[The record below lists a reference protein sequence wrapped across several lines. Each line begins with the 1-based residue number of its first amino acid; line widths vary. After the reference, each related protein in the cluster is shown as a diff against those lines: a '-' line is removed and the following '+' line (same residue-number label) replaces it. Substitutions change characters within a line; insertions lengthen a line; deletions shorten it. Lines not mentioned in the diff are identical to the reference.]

1 MKVSLQHL
9 ALLASA
15 TLLSAQAPAP
25 SDASTAP
32 VTPAATA
39 PAPTPVGPKGL
50 LGAASTEETDQ
61 APASRTDSAPSEA
74 QLTPPPDADKA
85 PLPGGYVQVFNPAF
99 PGLVPPTPVV
109 HRGRRYG
116 LEDLAPY
123 FADGKKRDAK
133 DAFDKGQYTRARALL
148 EAEGDSPPVR
158 YLRALSAVRAGDD
171 KAAAVEMAALA
182 NDYPALRDR
191 CLTHAG
197 VALES
202 QGQLDAA
209 AESFKQVPEGS
220 RMYVDARLGLAR
232 VLRKKKDYDGAMA
245 ALTPL
250 TQRTMTGWGRNVGAE
265 ALIATADL
273 AVEKK
278 DKAAERAALWRLWAS
293 QPLSPIVKQVEKR
306 LKGQTPPVEA
316 KVGRAEALIE
326 AHRNK
331 QGMAILEPMLATM
344 KLPDAL
350 ACRAHFAFG
359 KGQRKERQHTRAIQV
374 LTPVVDQCKDRDLL
388 ARALYVLGS
397 SRSIVDQQRG
407 TETYE
412 RLAREFPDHSFADD
426 ALFYAADLYVKTNRP
441 QDAMARLDE
450 VARLYPKGDFLGE
463 ALFKAFWVARTS
475 KVEDGGFAFLDRI
488 EEQFANADESYDVER
503 ARYWRARTLEER
515 GNIQGAA
522 ELMEALAVEHPATY
536 YGLMARS
543 KLGELDAKR
552 LERASSKIFDVPE
565 SASPWPMFAGPM
577 GEDPHFRAGVELLR
591 LGFADSVS
599 SELMLVNRSSQPP
612 ESMRLL
618 VMVLSQSGDMRSA
631 HAIARLALRKDL
643 SGRITAQTRPVWEV
657 AYPNAFRDLIEKHTV
672 PAGVEPDLLQALM
685 REESALDPKALSWAG
700 ALGLTQLMPST
711 AKGVAR
717 DLKVKHFTV
726 DSLLQPELNIRFG
739 AHYLGGL
746 IKQFKGH
753 TPYAVGSYNAGSGAV
768 NRWRAA
774 SPDLPLDAW
783 VEEIPIA
790 ETRGYIKRVLRS
802 YNTYQLLYGRVP
814 KVPVMPSAS
823 R

>member
-15 TLLSAQAPAP
+15 ALLSAQAPAP
-25 SDASTAP
+25 AVPSTAP
-32 VTPAATA
+32 SAPATAPAATA
-39 PAPTPVGPKGL
+39 PAP
-50 LGAASTEETDQ
+50 SDDTDQ
-61 APASRTDSAPSEA
+61 APTTRTDNAPSEA

-85 PLPGGYVQVFNPAF
+85 PLPVGYVQVFNPAF

-116 LEDLAPY
+116 LEDLTPY

-133 DAFDKGQYTRARALL
+133 DAFDKGQYTKARALL
-148 EAEGDSPPVR
+148 EGEGDSPPVR

-171 KAAAVEMAALA
+171 KSAATEMAALA
-182 NDYPALRDR
+182 NDYPALKDR

-202 QGQLDAA
+202 QGRLDDAA
-209 AESFKQVPEGS
+209 ASFKQVPEGS

-232 VLRKKKDYDGAMA
+232 VLRKKKDYDGAME

-250 TQRTMTGWGRNVGAE
+250 TQRMMTGWGRNVGAE

-278 DKAAERAALWRLWAS
+278 DKAAEKAALWKLWAA

-306 LKGQTPPVEA
+306 LKGQTPPLDA

-331 QGMAILEPMLATM
+331 QGMAILEPMLKTM

-359 KGQRKERQHTRAIQV
+359 KGQRKERQHTAAIQI
-374 LTPVVDQCKDRDLL
+374 LTPVVEQCKDRDLL

-397 SRSIVDQQRG
+397 SRSIVDQQHG
-407 TETYE
+407 PDTYE
-412 RLAREFPDHSFADD
+412 RLAKEFPDHSFADD

-441 QDAMARLDE
+441 KEAMARLDE

-475 KVEDGGFAFLDRI
+475 KVEDGGFSFLDRI
-488 EEQFANADESYDVER
+488 EAQFANADESYDVER
-503 ARYWRARTLEER
+503 AQYWRARTLEER

-522 ELMEALAVEHPATY
+522 ELMEKLAVEHPATY

-543 KLGELDAKR
+543 KLGELDPKR
-552 LERASSKIFDVPE
+552 LEAVSSSIFDVPE
-565 SASPWPMFAGPM
+565 AASPWPMFAGPM
-577 GEDPHFRAGVELLR
+577 GDDPHFRAGVELLR

-599 SELMLVNRSSQPP
+599 SELMLVNRANQPP

-618 VMVLSQSGDMRSA
+618 VMVLSQSGDARSA

-657 AYPNAFRDLIEKHTV
+657 AYPNAFRDLIEKHTA

-717 DLKVKHFTV
+717 ELKVKHFTV

-774 SPDLPLDAW
+774 RPDLALDAW

>member
-15 TLLSAQAPAP
+15 ALLTAQAPAP
-25 SDASTAP
+25 ADSSTAP
-32 VTPAATA
+32 APAVAPVPPAATA
-39 PAPTPVGPKGL
+39 PAATG
-50 LGAASTEETDQ
+50 ETDQ
-61 APASRTDSAPSEA
+61 APTTRTDNAPSEA

-85 PLPGGYVQVFNPAF
+85 PLPVGYVQVFNPAF
-99 PGLVPPTPVV
+99 PGIVPPTPVV

-116 LEDLAPY
+116 LEDLTPY

-133 DAFDKGQYTRARALL
+133 DAFDKGQYPKARALL
-148 EAEGDSPPVR
+148 EGEGDSPPVR

-171 KAAAVEMAALA
+171 KAAATEMAALA
-182 NDYPALRDR
+182 NDYPALKDR

-202 QGQLDAA
+202 QGRLDDAA
-209 AESFKQVPEGS
+209 ASFKQVPEGS

-232 VLRKKKDYDGAMA
+232 VLRKKKDYDGAME
-245 ALTPL
+245 ALAPL
-250 TQRTMTGWGRNVGAE
+250 TQRAMTGWGRNVGAE

-278 DKAAERAALWRLWAS
+278 DKAAERAALWKLWAS

-306 LKGQTPPVEA
+306 LKGQAPPAEA

-331 QGMAILEPMLATM
+331 QGMAILEPMLATL

-359 KGQRKERQHTRAIQV
+359 KGQRKERQHTAAIQV
-374 LTPVVDQCKDRDLL
+374 LTPVVAQCKDRDLL

-397 SRSIVDQQRG
+397 SRSIVDQQHG
-407 TETYE
+407 PDTYE
-412 RLAREFPDHSFADD
+412 RLAKEFPDHSFADD

-441 QDAMARLDE
+441 KEAMARLDE

-475 KVEDGGFAFLDRI
+475 KVEDGGFSFLDRI
-488 EEQFANADESYDVER
+488 EAQFANADESYDVER

-522 ELMEALAVEHPATY
+522 ELMEKLAVEHPATY

-543 KLGELDAKR
+543 KLGELDPKR
-552 LERASSKIFDVPE
+552 LEAVSASIFDVPE
-565 SASPWPMFAGPM
+565 AASPWPMFAGPM
-577 GEDPHFRAGVELLR
+577 GDDPHFRAGVELLR
-591 LGFADSVS
+591 LGFPDSVP
-599 SELMLVNRSSQPP
+599 SELMLVNRANQPP

-618 VMVLSQSGDMRSA
+618 VMVLSQSGDARSA

-657 AYPNAFRDLIEKHTV
+657 AYPNAFRDLIEKHTA

-700 ALGLTQLMPST
+700 AMGLTQLMPST

-717 DLKVKHFTV
+717 ELKVKKFTV
-726 DSLLQPELNIRFG
+726 DALLQPELNIRFG

-746 IKQFKGH
+746 IKKFKGH

-768 NRWRAA
+768 NRWRAN

-802 YNTYQLLYGRVP
+802 YNTYQLLYGRAP